1 MILLEFFKVVREVLI
16 WLVSIKLFNNNKCF
30 VLLME
35 EGNKTLQ
42 FSSQISAILHLVF
55 VVMLSFIFAFYNLLN
70 LFIFSSIPPNS
81 FPLTC

>member
-42 FSSQISAILHLVF
+42 FSSQISAISHLVF
-55 VVMLSFIFAFYNLLN
+55 VVMLSFIFAFYNLFN